1 MARTRTTIEDVALLA
16 QVSKV
21 TVSYVL
27 NGRGAQA
34 RISPATSEKVREAA
48 RELGYRPNGLA
59 RRLLSSRTHT
69 IALAFQYAGL
79 FASESGFINELMAG
93 VCETATQYGYDLV
106 LHTRAPQPDEND
118 ADVLT
123 DGRCDGA
130 LLLRDRDDPIA
141 ADLANRNF
149 PSVLFFTHAADPRVS
164 FVDADNFGGADMAVK
179 YLADQGH
186 RKIGLVHGSDAAYAS
201 FERRRGFEHAIAELG
216 LEDRQ
221 DWRFQMGWA
230 HDDPSLLIEALQKED
245 RPTALVCWSDDVAL
259 EVLRIARNLCL
270 CIPGDLAVIGFDSL
284 PQCERAEPPLTSVR
298 QPVRVMAARATVA
311 LIDAIEGRRE
321 TPVRDLIPLT
331 IDLRRS
337 A

>member
-79 FASESGFINELMAG
+79 FSSESGFINELMAG
-93 VCETATQYGYDLV
+93 VCETATQHGYDLV

-130 LLLRDRDDPIA
+130 LLLRDREDPIA
-141 ADLANRNF
+141 ADLSNRNF

-164 FVDADNFGGADMAVK
+164 FVDADNFGGAQLAVRHLYDK
-179 YLADQGH
+179 GH
-186 RKIGLVHGSDAAYAS
+186 RKVALVHGSDNSFAS
-201 FERRRGFEHAIAELG
+201 FERRRGFQTAIEELG
-216 LEDRQ
+216 LNDRK
-221 DWRFQMGWA
+221 DWHFQMGWA
-230 HDDPSLLIEALQKED
+230 HDDPSRLIAALQGPD
-245 RPTALVCWSDDVAL
+245 RPSALVCWSDDVAL
-259 EVLRIARNLCL
+259 EVLRITRNLK
-270 CIPGDLAVIGFDSL
+270 IRVPSELAVIGFDSL
-284 PQCERAEPPLTSVR
+284 PHCERAEPPLTSVR

-321 TPVRDLIPLT
+321 TPVRELIPLT
-331 IDLRRS
+331 IDCRRS
-337 A
+337 V